1 MNILAELE
9 KLGHAHEAE
18 GLWQG
23 LQLGIQVGMKQ
34 GQALALEKLLTKRFG
49 VISSDILAKL
59 AGATPEQIDAWLDQV
74 LDAKSL
80 SDMFGT
86 STH

>member
-1 MNILAELE
+1 MRQKARG
-9 KLGHAHEAE
+9 KVCK
-18 GLWQG
+18 
-23 LQLGIQVGMKQ
+23 LGIQVGMKQ

-49 VISSDILAKL
+49 VISSDVLAKI
-59 AGATPEQIDAWLDQV
+59 AGAAPEQIDAWLDQV
-74 LDAKSL
+74 LDAKSM